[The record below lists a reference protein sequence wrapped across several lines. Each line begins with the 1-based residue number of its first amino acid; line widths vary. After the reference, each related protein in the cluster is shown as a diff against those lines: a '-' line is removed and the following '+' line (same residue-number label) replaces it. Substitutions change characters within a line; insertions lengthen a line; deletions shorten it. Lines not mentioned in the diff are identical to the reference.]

1 MNSDP
6 VSKTESSVAGNSD
19 SAGSANET
27 LEQVVER
34 FTDEV
39 RAGNHPDVEQW
50 VRDHPDLS
58 DELSDLLSSV
68 AMIEGLKNFSPSTSL
83 PQSRFADV
91 EIPDYLGEYKIV
103 GEIGRGGMGIVL
115 EAVHE
120 TLGRRVA
127 IKVMVP
133 GALTTSTHLE
143 RFHREAVAAASLHHT
158 NIVSVFGA
166 GEDQGF
172 HFYVMEFV
180 DGQSISQILKQ
191 HSNENQET
199 AEFRM
204 SPSLVGIA
212 ATGAIKETAV
222 TESSTAGLEHS
233 PDPIEIANAVL
244 GPDRYKWVAET
255 GVQIA
260 DALAYAHEKE
270 ILHRDIKPANLVLDT
285 NDTVWLTDFGL
296 AKSTQDIEQTAV
308 TKTGDILG
316 TPQYMAPESLS
327 GNYDSRSETY
337 CLGLTLYELATLKPA
352 FAKASTPE
360 VIRAV
365 AAAAPTSP
373 RKVDPDLPSDL
384 STVIEKAIAK
394 EPSQRYQ
401 SAAELRDDL
410 RAFVEDRPIAARRTS
425 LLGQFVRFS
434 RRNPL
439 AASLTGL
446 LVLALGLLAATAAV
460 GYWATNSALDDLRE
474 KQISLKREQVATRE
488 ALQLADENAKKIEN
502 QFQRAETNVD
512 VALEA
517 FDQVFRQL
525 ISRGTGRS
533 GDLDID
539 GFQQI
544 AGVERAI
551 TQDDALF
558 VEKLLAFYQRLA
570 IDSDHNRDFRT
581 ESATASRRIANVYRL
596 LGENEKSLDAYT
608 RAIETFEELADE
620 QPESIDA
627 LLNAVAT
634 RNERSSLLGA
644 AGKWREALTDL
655 VKSREQLI
663 GHARSED
670 AGAKLHVIHTLN
682 QLTSGPV
689 KMMFSRLPDSE
700 QPRDL
705 SGPQGVDLYKPLV
718 DGKLQAAPFGE
729 MIQQVRSQAIE
740 AVELSQQLS
749 VESPSDVEISVTR
762 AESLC
767 HLAQIERMLGGDA
780 RAPLTAAM
788 DELKTL
794 QQKTPDQPQF
804 QYLLALTKA
813 IASQDAGPEKSLALL
828 KESKTT
834 LKTLVDR
841 YEKILPYRQLYAA
854 VCIQL
859 AGLQI
864 DATELIAARAN
875 LTLAGDLLV
884 QLRNDASRD
893 LGTRIS
899 RQKLMKQFQLLSDS
913 HAANGEFETAAEVEF
928 EVDRIDRKLD
938 VKSKR
943 NAEG

>member
-1 MNSDP
+1 MNPDP
-6 VSKTESSVAGNSD
+6 VSKIQSAD
-19 SAGSANET
+19 SGEL

-34 FTDEV
+34 FTEEV
-39 RAGNHPDVEQW
+39 RAGNEPDVEQW
-50 VRDHPDLS
+50 VRDYPGLS
-58 DELSDLLSSV
+58 GELSDLLSSV
-68 AMIEGLKNFSPSTSL
+68 AMIEGLKNFSPTTSL
-83 PQSRFADV
+83 PQAHFADV

-103 GEIGRGGMGIVL
+103 REIGRGGMGIVL

-133 GALTTSTHLE
+133 GAMTTSSHLE
-143 RFHREAVAAASLHHT
+143 RFHREAVSAASLHHT

-180 DGQSISQILKQ
+180 DGQSISQVLKRRV
-191 HSNENQET
+191 NENLET
-199 AEFRM
+199 SEFRPPA
-204 SPSLVGIA
+204 SSA
-212 ATGAIKETAV
+212 
-222 TESSTAGLEHS
+222 STADTETLESQTVELQNS
-233 PDPIEIANAVL
+233 PGSVDPATTVL
-244 GPDRYKWVAET
+244 GPNRYKWVAET

-270 ILHRDIKPANLVLDT
+270 ILHRDIKPANLVLDG

-296 AKSTQDIEQTAV
+296 AKSTQGGIDQTAV

-316 TPQYMAPESLS
+316 TPQYMAPESFT
-327 GNYDSRSETY
+327 GNYDCRSETY

-352 FAKASTPE
+352 FANASTPE

-365 AAAAPTSP
+365 TSASPVAPG
-373 RKVDPDLPSDL
+373 KIDPQLPADL

-394 EPSQRYQ
+394 EPDQRYQ

-425 LLGQFVRFS
+425 LFGQFVRFS

-439 AASLTGL
+439 AASLIGM
-446 LVLALGLLAATAAV
+446 LVLALGMLAATAAV

-474 KQISLKREQVATRE
+474 KQISLQQEQVATRE
-488 ALQLADENAKKIEN
+488 ALELADENAKKIEN
-502 QFQRAETNVD
+502 QFQRAEINVD

-544 AGVERAI
+544 AGIERAV
-551 TQDDALF
+551 TEDDALF

-596 LGENEKSLDAYT
+596 IGKNDKSLEAYT
-608 RAIETFEELADE
+608 NAIETYEELADE
-620 QPESIDA
+620 QPQSIEA

-634 RNERSSLLGA
+634 RNERSSLMGA
-644 AGKWREALTDL
+644 AGKWREALADL
-655 VKSREQLI
+655 ITSREQLTN
-663 GHARSED
+663 HLRSDD
-670 AGAKLHVIHTLN
+670 AGAQLYLVRSLN

-689 KMMFSRLPDSE
+689 KMMFSPLPQTE
-700 QPRDL
+700 PQRDPAA
-705 SGPQGVDLYKPLV
+705 PQGVDLFKPLI

-740 AVELSQQLS
+740 AVEISQRLL
-749 VESPSDVEISVTR
+749 EENPRDVEVRVTR

-767 HLAQIERMLGGDA
+767 HLALIERMLGGDA
-780 RAPLTAAM
+780 RSPLTAAI

-794 QQKTPDQPQF
+794 QKKTPDQPQF

-813 IASQDAGPEKSLALL
+813 IASQDVGLDSSLALL
-828 KESKTT
+828 KESQTT
-834 LKTLVDR
+834 LKALADR

-859 AGLQI
+859 ADLQI
-864 DATELIAARAN
+864 NATQLEAARDN
-875 LTLAGDLLV
+875 LSLAGDLLV
-884 QLRNDASRD
+884 QLRNDAGRD
-893 LGTRIS
+893 LGTRLN
-899 RQKLMKQFQLLSDS
+899 RRKLMMQFQSLSDS
-913 HAANGEFETAAEVEF
+913 HAADGDFETAAEVEF
-928 EVDRIDRKLD
+928 EVDLIRRKLEQ
-938 VKSKR
+938 S
-943 NAEG
+943 AQ

>member
-1 MNSDP
+1 MNPDP
-6 VSKTESSVAGNSD
+6 VSKIQSPDSGNS
-19 SAGSANET
+19 GEL

-34 FTDEV
+34 FTQEV
-39 RAGNHPDVEQW
+39 RAGSNPDVDQW
-50 VRDHPDLS
+50 VQDHPHLS

-68 AMIEGLKNFSPSTSL
+68 AMIEGLKNFSPTTSH

-103 GEIGRGGMGIVL
+103 REIGRGGMGIVL

-133 GALTTSTHLE
+133 GAMTTSSHLE

-172 HFYVMEFV
+172 QFYVMEFV
-180 DGQSISQILKQ
+180 DGQSISQMLKNRV
-191 HSNENQET
+191 SENQET
-199 AEFRM
+199 SEFR
-204 SPSLVGIA
+204 SPSSSGSIA
-212 ATGAIKETAV
+212 ETAAD
-222 TESSTAGLEHS
+222 ESQTIGLQYS
-233 PDPIEIANAVL
+233 PDPNEAATVAL
-244 GPDRYKWVAET
+244 GPERYKWVAET
-255 GVQIA
+255 GIQIA

-270 ILHRDIKPANLVLDT
+270 ILHRDIKPANLVLDA

-296 AKSTQDIEQTAV
+296 AKSIQGGIDQTVV

-316 TPQYMAPESLS
+316 TPQYMAPESFS
-327 GNYDSRSETY
+327 GKYDCRSETY

-352 FAKASTPE
+352 FANASTPE

-365 AAAAPTSP
+365 TAASPTAP
-373 RKVDPDLPSDL
+373 RKIDPQLPADL

-401 SAAELRDDL
+401 TAAELRDDL
-410 RAFVEDRPIAARRTS
+410 RAFVEDRPISARRTTM
-425 LLGQFVRFS
+425 LGQFVRFS

-439 AASLTGL
+439 AASLMGL
-446 LVLALGLLAATAAV
+446 LVLTLGLLTATAAV
-460 GYWATNSALDDLRE
+460 GYLATSSALSDLRE
-474 KQISLKREQVATRE
+474 KQIDLREKQSSLQKEQVATRQ
-488 ALQLADENAKKIEN
+488 ALQLAEYSATQSKI
-502 QFQRAETNVD
+502 QSDRAQNNVD

-544 AGVERAI
+544 AGIERAI
-551 TQDDALF
+551 TEDDALF
-558 VEKLLAFYQRLA
+558 VEQLLEFYNRLE
-570 IDSDHNRDFRT
+570 IGSGHNRDFRT

-596 LGENEKSLDAYT
+596 VGENEKSLEAYT
-608 RAIETFEELADE
+608 RAITTFEELADE
-620 QPESIDA
+620 QPSSVDA
-627 LLNAVAT
+627 LLDAVAT
-634 RNERSSLLGA
+634 RNERSSLMGA
-644 AGKWREALTDL
+644 TGKWREALADL
-655 VKSREQLI
+655 VKSHEQLTY
-663 GHARSED
+663 HLQAED
-670 AGAKLHVIHTLN
+670 AGAKLYVVHTLN

-689 KMMFSRLPDSE
+689 EMMFSPMPQSE
-700 QPRDL
+700 QTDDL
-705 SGPQGVDLYKPLV
+705 SGSQGVDLYKPLI
-718 DGKLQAAPFGE
+718 DGKLQPAPFGD
-729 MIQQVRSQAIE
+729 MIQQVRSLAIE
-740 AVELSQQLS
+740 AVEISQQLHQQSPLDVKVS
-749 VESPSDVEISVTR
+749 VAR

-767 HLAQIERMLGGDA
+767 HLALVERMLGGDA
-780 RAPLTAAM
+780 RVPLAAAI

-804 QYLLALTKA
+804 QYLLSLTNA
-813 IASQDAGPEKSLALL
+813 IASQDESPEKSLALL

-834 LKTLVDR
+834 LETLANR
-841 YEKILPYRQLYAA
+841 YEKILPYRQLYSA

-859 AGLQI
+859 ADLQI
-864 DATELIAARAN
+864 DAEQLVAARGN

-884 QLRNDASRD
+884 QLRNDAGRD
-893 LGTRIS
+893 LGTRIN
-899 RQKLMKQFQLLSDS
+899 RRKLMKQFQLLSDS
-913 HAANGEFETAAEVEF
+913 HAANGDFETAAEVEF
-928 EVDRIDRKLD
+928 EVDRIQRKLD
-938 VKSKR
+938 GK
-943 NAEG
+943 